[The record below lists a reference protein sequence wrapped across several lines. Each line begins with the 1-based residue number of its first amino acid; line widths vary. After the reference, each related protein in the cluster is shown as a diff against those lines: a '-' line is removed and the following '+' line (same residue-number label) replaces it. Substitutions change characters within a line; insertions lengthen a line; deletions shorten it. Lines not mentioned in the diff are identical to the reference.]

1 MTNVFSP
8 IVSFLILFFLYNMPL
23 TLNVGGIQR
32 RDPSLEMRRGPEER
46 WKRRLRVRSLCQLHG
61 KIWGEGV
68 NFYEDLIHPS
78 GGVHCCLASSKKGR
92 SHDTKFMG
100 GWSSYYW
107 GGSWEV
113 QAYDRAN
120 LSTDGEGEM
129 VKITFLSLVNVSG
142 RPGPT
147 TAKWTVL

>member
-23 TLNVGGIQR
+23 TLNAGGIQR
-32 RDPSLEMRRGPEER
+32 RDPSLEVRRRSQKR
-46 WKRRLRVRSLCQLHG
+46 WQRHLRIRSLCQLHG
-61 KIWGEGV
+61 KIWGEGLW
-68 NFYEDLIHPS
+68 FYENLTYPS
-78 GGVHCCLASSKKGR
+78 GGIPCCLACSKKGR

-100 GWSSYYW
+100 GWSSCYQ